1 MAPYPRRR
9 PVTGP
14 AAGPGDEPDDSPIL
28 TVMAAAVRLA
38 RRAAPATLTGW
49 LLLTVAA
56 SAAPVAAAW
65 TLKTVIDRLVTGPSA
80 GGSLTG
86 PVLLLVGCGVAVAV
100 VPQFLQYLRAQ
111 LGRAVGLRAQIELHT
126 AVDRFTGIGPY
137 ENPRFLD
144 RLRMARQYGGSA
156 PVDAVGSVIG
166 TVGAVVTLT
175 GFLGAL
181 ALLGPW
187 MAAAVLAS
195 GVLVLGAEIALSR
208 RRAALVWSVG
218 PVERRE
224 LFYSALLTDL
234 RAAKEIRLFG
244 LGRFLG
250 DRMVAERRTSDAAKR
265 GMDRQELAV
274 QAGLALLSAL
284 VAGAGL
290 LWAVSAA
297 RSGQI
302 TVGGVTVLVTALP
315 AVQAALAGLA
325 GELAMGHHALLMFR
339 HFLTVTGAGP
349 DLPVPAR
356 PRPVPPLRHS
366 VEFRDVWFRY
376 GEDQPWVLRGVDL
389 VLPAG
394 QAVGLVGLNGAG
406 KSTLVKLVCRF
417 YDPSRGQILW
427 DGVDL
432 RELCP
437 RELRRRMGATFQ
449 DFMEYDLTA
458 RENIALGDLAALQ
471 DPDRVEQVA
480 RVAGIH
486 DRLTGLPHG
495 YDTLLSRIF
504 FSERDKDD
512 ATTGI
517 VLSGGQWQRLALA
530 RSLIRD
536 DADLLVL
543 DEPGSGLDPEAE
555 YEIHRRLR
563 RHRAGRAGLLISH
576 RLNTLRDADTI
587 VVLEDGRIVERGPH
601 ADLMRRSGVYARLF
615 SLQAS
620 GYAPDGDGGAHGEG
634 PSAVAPPLSGAA
646 AGTQPPAGVVAT
658 ASGSGGSP

>member
-1 MAPYPRRR
+1 M
-9 PVTGP
+9 TGP
-14 AAGPGDEPDDSPIL
+14 VPAARTDDQPGHSPL
-28 TVMAAAVRLA
+28 RAVLAAAVRLA
-38 RRAAPATLTGW
+38 GRAAPATLTGW

-65 TLKTVIDRLVTGPSA
+65 TLKTVIDRLVTAPFA
-80 GGSLTG
+80 DGSLTG
-86 PVLLLVGCGVAVAV
+86 PVLLLVGCGVVLAV

-156 PVDAVGSVIG
+156 PVDAVGSAIG

-181 ALLGPW
+181 TLLGPW
-187 MAAAVLAS
+187 MAAAVLTS

-250 DRMVAERRTSDAAKR
+250 DRMVEERRTSDAAKR
-265 GMDRQELAV
+265 GLDRQELAV

-290 LWAVSAA
+290 LWAASAA

-325 GELAMGHHALLMFR
+325 VELATGHHALLMFR
-339 HFLTVTGAGP
+339 HFLTVTDAGP

-417 YDPSRGQILW
+417 YDPVRGQILW

-458 RENIALGDLAALQ
+458 RENIALGDLTALQ
-471 DPDRVEQVA
+471 HRDRVEEAA

-486 DRLTGLPHG
+486 HRLTGLPHG

-512 ATTGI
+512 ATTGV

-563 RHRAGRAGLLISH
+563 RHREGRAGLLISH
-576 RLNTLRDADTI
+576 RLNTLRDADVI

-615 SLQAS
+615 TLQAS
-620 GYAPDGDGGAHGEG
+620 GYAPDAGARGAGASVPTTSATGADAGPRPPADVVAATSRSGGA
-634 PSAVAPPLSGAA
+634 A
-646 AGTQPPAGVVAT
+646 
-658 ASGSGGSP
+658 

>member
-1 MAPYPRRR
+1 MTPPEAG
-9 PVTGP
+9 TGP
-14 AAGPGDEPDDSPIL
+14 HPEGEAGPGDAPDTSPL
-28 TVMAAAVRLA
+28 RTVLVAAARLA
-38 RRAAPATLTGW
+38 HRAAPATLTGW

-65 TLKTVIDRLVTGPSA
+65 TLKTVIDRLVAGPA
-80 GGSLTG
+80 TGSLTA

-111 LGRAVGLRAQIELHT
+111 LGRAVGLRSQIELHA

-166 TVGAVVTLT
+166 TVGALVTLT

-195 GVLVLGAEIALSR
+195 GALVLGAEIALSR
-208 RRAALVWSVG
+208 RRAAVAWTVG

-265 GMDRQELAV
+265 HMDRQELAV

-297 RSGQI
+297 RSGTI

-315 AVQAALAGLA
+315 AVQAALAGVA
-325 GELAMGHHALLMFR
+325 VEIAMGHHALLMFR
-339 HFLTVTGAGP
+339 HFLAVTGAAP

-356 PRPVPPLRHS
+356 PRPVPPLRHG

-376 GEDQPWVLRGVDL
+376 GADQPWVLRGVDL
-389 VLPAG
+389 VIPAG

-406 KSTLVKLVCRF
+406 KSTLVKLLCRF
-417 YDPSRGQILW
+417 YDPTRGQILW
-427 DGVDL
+427 DGTDL
-432 RELCP
+432 RDLCP
-437 RELRRRMGATFQ
+437 RELRRHLGATFQ

-458 RENIALGDLAALQ
+458 RENIALGDLTALQ
-471 DPDRVEQVA
+471 DPGRIEEAA

-486 DRLTGLPHG
+486 DRITGLPHG

-504 FSERDKDD
+504 FSEQDKDD
-512 ATTGI
+512 ATTGL

-563 RHRAGRAGLLISH
+563 RHRAGRAGLLVSH

-587 VVLEDGRIVERGPH
+587 VVLEDGRITERGPH
-601 ADLMRRSGVYARLF
+601 AELMRRRGEYARLF
-615 SLQAS
+615 GLQAS
-620 GYAPDGDGGAHGEG
+620 GYTTPDDDTRPLLPTGAVGTPHGGGG
-634 PSAVAPPLSGAA
+634 PS
-646 AGTQPPAGVVAT
+646 
-658 ASGSGGSP
+658 

>member
-1 MAPYPRRR
+1 M
-9 PVTGP
+9 TGP
-14 AAGPGDEPDDSPIL
+14 APVVVARPGDEPRPSPL
-28 TVMAAAVRLA
+28 RTVLVAAVRLA
-38 RRAAPATLTGW
+38 GRAAPATLAGW
-49 LLLTVAA
+49 LTLTVAA

-65 TLKTVIDRLVTGPSA
+65 TLKAVIDRLVAAPSA

-86 PVLLLVGCGVAVAV
+86 PVLLLVGCGVALAV

-166 TVGAVVTLT
+166 TVGAAVTLT

-181 ALLGPW
+181 TLLGPW
-187 MAAAVLAS
+187 MAAAVLTS

-315 AVQAALAGLA
+315 AVQSALAGLA
-325 GELAMGHHALLMFR
+325 VEFATGHHALLMFR
-339 HFLTVTGAGP
+339 HFLAVTDAEP
-349 DLPVPAR
+349 DLPLPVR

-417 YDPSRGQILW
+417 YDPTRGQILW

-458 RENIALGDLAALQ
+458 RENIALGDLTALR
-471 DPDRVEQVA
+471 DGDRVEEAA
-480 RVAGIH
+480 RVAGVH

-504 FSERDKDD
+504 FSEQDKDD
-512 ATTGI
+512 ATTGV

-555 YEIHRRLR
+555 YEIHHRLR

-576 RLNTLRDADTI
+576 RLNTVRDADMI

-615 SLQAS
+615 TLQAS
-620 GYAPDGDGGAHGEG
+620 GYAPD
-634 PSAVAPPLSGAA
+634 AVAHDAGSSLPAPPVHATGAA
-646 AGTQPPAGVVAT
+646 PRPPADVVAG
-658 ASGSGGSP
+658 ASPGGGPP

>member
-1 MAPYPRRR
+1 M
-9 PVTGP
+9 TGP
-14 AAGPGDEPDDSPIL
+14 AAGPGDEPDNSPLL
-28 TVMAAAVRLA
+28 TVMAGAVRLA

-49 LLLTVAA
+49 LLLTVTA

-86 PVLLLVGCGVAVAV
+86 PVLLLVGSGVAMAV

-111 LGRAVGLRAQIELHT
+111 LGRAVGLRAQIELHS

-339 HFLTVTGAGP
+339 HYLTVTGAGP

-646 AGTQPPAGVVAT
+646 AGPQPPAGVVAA

>member
-14 AAGPGDEPDDSPIL
+14 AAGPGDEPDDSPLL

-356 PRPVPPLRHS
+356 PRSVPPLRHS

-620 GYAPDGDGGAHGEG
+620 GYAPDGGAQDEG

-646 AGTQPPAGVVAT
+646 VGTQPPAGVVAT